1 MAENYLQK
9 ATQIYEGFNAESSRK
24 WLLKNGMTEL
34 AKMLLDDMTE
44 ARSEEDFKKAEYQ
57 FKYRIVVPFF
67 KDYVYPRGE
76 QAVKD
81 FVAENPIINVAPP
94 KSVGSY
100 DDLKKNQAFA
110 DSRYA
115 RRYTDEKGE
124 TRLNVPLLQIAND
137 PEELSLAAL
146 RLGITPEDLHDHI
159 VNEWQ
164 RKKEKEWPEIEA
176 SMKKK
181 IIVNRH
187 KIADDYA
194 NSWYGTVLG
203 AIAPETTAK
212 TLEEIRSGKDLG
224 ADAENR
230 AIVTDALVGLGTVL
244 SGVAAGSALKNP
256 KTAAILNKFIS
267 EKVLKHPATQAV
279 AGGAVD
285 AGLEA
290 YRQGVSDYYEFDPKT
305 IAEVGTVSAT
315 MPSIVG
321 GVISP
326 IAAIPGTGRITRP
339 LMRRLRQMLPNPSE
353 EEIVRNRRIY
363 EQARRATEEASN
375 TRDPIKK
382 ERADELLDVARDFIE
397 QSPSAKFGT
406 RYTKDNVKKI
416 IKTTDRAE
424 KFFSPPSKEDYVKA
438 IKERRSKDKELS
450 DKAEE
455 WLNRAKKQWNANY
468 NELSSVPEPLTAWD
482 RIGDNLVE
490 FGSREETLRR
500 RSTGKMKGVPSEN
513 LRYLMENDPV
523 TIRTWE
529 NGFAPHDK
537 SLMDVYKEWKEKF
550 GGRR

>member
-1 MAENYLQK
+1 
-9 ATQIYEGFNAESSRK
+9 
-24 WLLKNGMTEL
+24 
-34 AKMLLDDMTE
+34 
-44 ARSEEDFKKAEYQ
+44 
-57 FKYRIVVPFF
+57 
-67 KDYVYPRGE
+67 
-76 QAVKD
+76 
-81 FVAENPIINVAPP
+81 
-94 KSVGSY
+94 
-100 DDLKKNQAFA
+100 
-110 DSRYA
+110 
-115 RRYTDEKGE
+115 
-124 TRLNVPLLQIAND
+124 
-137 PEELSLAAL
+137 
-146 RLGITPEDLHDHI
+146 
-159 VNEWQ
+159 
-164 RKKEKEWPEIEA
+164 
-176 SMKKK
+176 
-181 IIVNRH
+181 
-187 KIADDYA
+187 
-194 NSWYGTVLG
+194 
-203 AIAPETTAK
+203 
-212 TLEEIRSGKDLG
+212 
-224 ADAENR
+224 
-230 AIVTDALVGLGTVL
+230 
-244 SGVAAGSALKNP
+244 
-256 KTAAILNKFIS
+256 
-267 EKVLKHPATQAV
+267 
-279 AGGAVD
+279 
-285 AGLEA
+285 
-290 YRQGVSDYYEFDPKT
+290 
-305 IAEVGTVSAT
+305 
-315 MPSIVG
+315 
-321 GVISP
+321 
-326 IAAIPGTGRITRP
+326 
-339 LMRRLRQMLPNPSE
+339 MRRLRQMLPNPSE

-468 NELSSVPEPLTAWD
+468 NELSSVPEHLTAWD

-500 RSTGKMKGVPSEN
+500 RSTGKMKEVPSEN

>member
-9 ATQIYEGFNAESSRK
+9 ATQIYRGFDAESTRE
-24 WLLKNGMTEL
+24 WLRKNGMTEF
-34 AKMLLDDMTE
+34 AKMLLDDMAD

-57 FKYRIVVPFF
+57 FKNRIVVPFF

-115 RRYTDEKGE
+115 QAYTDEKGN
-124 TRLNVPLLQIAND
+124 RVVNVPLLQIAND
-137 PEELSLAAL
+137 PEELSIAAL

-159 VNEWQ
+159 VNEWR
-164 RKKEKEWPEIEA
+164 RKKEKEWPELEA
-176 SMKKK
+176 AMKKE
-181 IIVNRH
+181 IIANRH

-230 AIVTDALVGLGTVL
+230 AVVTDALVGLGTVL
-244 SGVAAGSALKNP
+244 SGSAAGSALKNP

-279 AGGAVD
+279 AGGVVD

-500 RSTGKMKGVPSEN
+500 RSTGKMKEVPSEN

>member
-9 ATQIYEGFNAESSRK
+9 ATQIYKGFDAESTRE
-24 WLLKNGMTEL
+24 WLRKNGMTEF
-34 AKMLLDDMTE
+34 AKMLLDDMAD

-57 FKYRIVVPFF
+57 FKNRIVVPFF

-115 RRYTDEKGE
+115 QSYTDEKGN
-124 TRLNVPLLQIAND
+124 RVVNVPLLQIAND
-137 PEELSLAAL
+137 PEELSIAAL
-146 RLGITPEDLHDHI
+146 RLGITPEDLRDHI
-159 VNEWQ
+159 LNEWDKKK
-164 RKKEKEWPEIEA
+164 KKEWVAEEKA
-176 SMKKK
+176 MKQEV
-181 IIVNRH
+181 IANRH

-230 AIVTDALVGLGTVL
+230 AVVTDALVGLGTVL
-244 SGVAAGSALKNP
+244 SGSAAGSALKNP

-279 AGGAVD
+279 TGGVVD

-500 RSTGKMKGVPSEN
+500 RSTGKMKEVPSEN